1 MRPRDNPSAQNKG
14 AVLCEENELVRGRRE
29 SVGGGAAVEAGSPG
43 GIDGYPLH
51 TVHTAVC

>member
-14 AVLCEENELVRGRRE
+14 AVLCEENVLVRGRRE
-29 SVGGGAAVEAGSPG
+29 SDGGGAAVEAGSPG

-51 TVHTAVC
+51 TVHTAVW